1 MNTTKIPFSI
11 TVVSQ
16 IKDAGPFVGV
26 LERYG
31 KEIGRTYA
39 EHETM
44 AGALFA
50 GWELKLQYDQM
61 NEEQDDPR
69 DYEPDTR
76 KEIDDDREDSGKA
89 ELARVFLG
97 GGE

>member
-1 MNTTKIPFSI
+1 MNTEQVPFAI
-11 TVVSQ
+11 TIVSQ

-26 LERYG
+26 IERYG
-31 KEIGRTYA
+31 KEVGRTWQAYGSMT
-39 EHETM
+39 E
-44 AGALFA
+44 ALFEA
-50 GWELKLQYDQM
+50 IKL
-61 NEEQDDPR
+61 EIRRKDDNDPH